1 MPTASYKGRFTPQN
15 KDKYLGNVKRI
26 IYRSN
31 WERKFMVYCDRN
43 DSITHWGSEE
53 VVIRYRNPIDKKL
66 HNYFPDFF
74 VVTEKG
80 KYLIE
85 IKPKAFTIKPK
96 PRSRRTRAYLNESM
110 AYIKNKAKWGA
121 AKRFC
126 DLQGWKFKILTED
139 DLGKY

>member
-15 KDKYLGNVKRI
+15 KDKYLGNTKRI
-26 IYRSN
+26 VYRSN
-31 WERKFMVYCDRN
+31 WERRFMVYCDRN

-53 VVIRYRNPIDKKL
+53 VVVRYRNPIDKKL

-85 IKPKAFTIKPK
+85 IKPKAFTK
-96 PRSRRTRAYLNESM
+96 
-110 AYIKNKAKWGA
+110 
-121 AKRFC
+121 
-126 DLQGWKFKILTED
+126 
-139 DLGKY
+139 

>member
-15 KDKYLGNVKRI
+15 KEKYLGNVRKI
-26 IYRSN
+26 VYRSN
-31 WERKFMVYCDRN
+31 WERRFMVYCDN
-43 DSITHWGSEE
+43 NESIKHWGSEE
-53 VVIRYRNPIDKKL
+53 VVIRYRNPIDHKL

-85 IKPKAFTIKPK
+85 IKPKAFTIKPR
-96 PRSRRTRAYLNESM
+96 PRARKTKAYLNESM

-121 AKRFC
+121 AKHFC

>member
-15 KDKYLGNVKRI
+15 KDKYLGNTKRI
-26 IYRSN
+26 VYRSN
-31 WERKFMVYCDRN
+31 WERRFMVYCDNN

-53 VVIRYRNPIDKKL
+53 VVVRYRNPIDKKL

-96 PRSRRTRAYLNESM
+96 PRSRKTRAYLNESM
-110 AYIKNKAKWGA
+110 AYIKN
-121 AKRFC
+121 
-126 DLQGWKFKILTED
+126 LSLIHI
-139 DLGKY
+139 

>member
-15 KDKYLGNVKRI
+15 KDKYLGNVRKI
-26 IYRSN
+26 VYRSN
-31 WERKFMVYCDRN
+31 WERRFMVYCDN
-43 DSITHWGSEE
+43 NESIKHWGSEE
-53 VVIRYRNPIDKKL
+53 VVIRYRNPIDHKL

-85 IKPKAFTIKPK
+85 IKPKASQSNLDRNKCKTK
-96 PRSRRTRAYLNESM
+96 AYLNESM

-121 AKRFC
+121 AKHFC

>member
-43 DSITHWGSEE
+43 DSIKHWGSEE
-53 VVIRYRNPIDKKL
+53 VVVRYRNPIDKKL

-74 VVTEKG
+74 VVTEKD

-96 PRSRRTRAYLNESM
+96 PRSRKTRAYLNESM
-110 AYIKNKAKWGA
+110 AYIKNKATWGA

-139 DLGKY
+139 ELGKY

>member
-43 DSITHWGSEE
+43 DSIKHWGSEE
-53 VVIRYRNPIDKKL
+53 VVVRYRNPIDKKL

-74 VVTEKG
+74 VVTEKD

-96 PRSRRTRAYLNESM
+96 PRSRKTRAYHNESM
-110 AYIKNKAKWGA
+110 AYIKNKAKWCA

-139 DLGKY
+139 ELGKY